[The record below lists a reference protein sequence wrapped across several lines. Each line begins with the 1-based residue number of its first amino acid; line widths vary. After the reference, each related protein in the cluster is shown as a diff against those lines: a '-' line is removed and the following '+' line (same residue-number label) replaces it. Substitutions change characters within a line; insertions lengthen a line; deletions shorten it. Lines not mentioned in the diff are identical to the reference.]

1 MTNYQFLQRL
11 KATRSFNVF
20 LYYLQRLPL
29 IGKYIPNRWFEAK
42 YVKSLTTWLGT
53 VGEIFKQIFGKSFYF
68 GAIFLL
74 GFIGDPG
81 QENTVR
87 LLAIFCFSLVL
98 ATFWVKLID
107 PNQTFDRLCIYYLKM
122 NPKRYYLNM
131 TFMEGLNFV
140 IFYGL
145 AATIALKAMGLSL
158 FSGMNM
164 TLFFLGLRLLAQ
176 ALYLKLVNPKHQVPN
191 RPFTIVMIAM
201 IFVSGGLFV
210 GLSLMEEAA
219 SFHLPINWL
228 FHPLTAVAGVVM
240 AGIGAHWLAK
250 SDKYQALARS
260 SINHNS
266 IRNINQAVTN
276 AQSANVKVEAEDI
289 KVSATSD
296 HYDHLKGITYINAIF
311 FDRLGHRLNK
321 QRRIIFLI
329 VLGLFALISGGI
341 FVYQFFFHGDLEISQ
356 ADLEKA
362 YQTYLVVMV
371 IYACLFLN
379 IGESFT
385 RFCFFN
391 MDRYLM
397 HNNYYRNPDLLAE
410 AMVIRFKRCF
420 RYNLPTLL
428 VLMLGSS
435 LVYFQ
440 LGGQRLLPLGILL
453 LSQVVVM
460 VFFTVHYL
468 YLYYWLQPFTANL
481 ESKSPLYN
489 IIRSLSIFIPYLLYM
504 NAESIGPRVILG
516 IYLFIIAYIILGY
529 LLLKFIGPKRFVL
542 R

>member
-11 KATRSFNVF
+11 KATRSFNIF

-29 IGKYIPNRWFEAK
+29 IGKHIPNRWFEAK
-42 YVKSLTTWLGT
+42 YVKRLITWLGT
-53 VGEIFKQIFGKSFYF
+53 VGEVFKQIFGKAFYF

-74 GFIGDPG
+74 GFIGGPG

-122 NPKRYYLNM
+122 NPKSYYLNM
-131 TFMEGLNFV
+131 TFMAGVNFV

-145 AATIALKAMGLSL
+145 AATIALKGMGLSL

-176 ALYLKLVNPKHQVPN
+176 ALYLKLVNPKRQVPN
-191 RPFTIVMIAM
+191 RPFTVLMIVMI
-201 IFVSGGLFV
+201 FVAGALFV
-210 GLSLMEEAA
+210 GLVILGDAGIW
-219 SFHLPINWL
+219 HLPINWL
-228 FHPLTAVAGVVM
+228 FQPLTALAGVVM
-240 AGIGAHWLAK
+240 AGLGAYSLQK

-260 SINHNS
+260 SINHDS
-266 IRNINQAVTN
+266 IHHINQAVTE
-276 AQSANVKVEAEDI
+276 AQSANVKVEGEDI
-289 KVSATSD
+289 KRPATSD
-296 HYDHLKGITYINAIF
+296 KYDHLQGMSYINAIF
-311 FDRLGHRLNK
+311 FDRLGHKLNRR
-321 QRRIIFLI
+321 RRIIFMI
-329 VLGLFALISGGI
+329 VLAIFVLISGGI
-341 FVYQFFFHGDLEISQ
+341 FIYQFFFQGDLGISQ
-356 ADLEKA
+356 ADLEEA

-420 RYNLPTLL
+420 GYNLPTLL

-489 IIRSLSIFIPYLLYM
+489 IIRSLSIFIPYLLFM

-516 IYLFIIAYIILGY
+516 IYLFIVAYIILGY